1 MFFHAFIVNGHE
13 KMHHGERRCFSDS
26 FVFWLERSDTALVK
40 ERGYA
45 ELSSHEKQKRKIDF
59 LIQ

>member
-1 MFFHAFIVNGHE
+1 MVKGAVFRPLLF
-13 KMHHGERRCFSDS
+13 
-26 FVFWLERSDTALVK
+26 FWLERSDTALVK

-45 ELSSHEKQKRKIDF
+45 ELSSHEKQKRKIDL